1 MGIARHISGTERKP
15 QAEEQGPVCSN
26 GWEEELGSDPH
37 VTSEVPEVFV
47 DFKSITGEDHKR
59 VLSKQYGYF

>member
-1 MGIARHISGTERKP
+1 MGIARHIPGTGRKP
-15 QAEEQGPVCSN
+15 QAERSN

-47 DFKSITGEDHKR
+47 DFKSITGEDHER
-59 VLSKQYGYF
+59 VLSKQHGFL